1 MLNNLSINL
10 KRKINRYL
18 RKLFSSAFEDTL
30 EVKELK
36 EELKSYIITE
46 VSDLVESGKSEE
58 EAFEIAKNNIGNNSD
73 FEEGISG
80 IFNNT
85 KYLFILKSSY
95 VCVLIYIIIQLLV
108 RLKVIGLI
116 DISNYNIRIISKFS
130 FIVFIIGTIIFFIWT
145 FMNFIFTSRTIKFKI
160 QAIVIN
166 ILNIFISMLWV
177 MAFKGIVNVFRV
189 EKSYYIALFL
199 DMILYFFIYSKK
211 VFKFK

>member
-1 MLNNLSINL
+1 MVNNLSIKL

-58 EAFEIAKNNIGNNSD
+58 KAFEIAKNNIGNNSD

-95 VCVLIYIIIQLLV
+95 VCMIIYIIIQLLV
-108 RLKVIGLI
+108 RLKIIGII
-116 DISNYNIRIISKFS
+116 DISHYNLRIMSKFS

-145 FMNFIFTSRTIKFKI
+145 FMNFIFTSRTFKFKI

-177 MAFKGIVNVFRV
+177 MASKGIVNVFRV
-189 EKSYYIALFL
+189 EKSFYIALFL
-199 DMILYFFIYSKK
+199 DMILYFTVYSKK

>member
-1 MLNNLSINL
+1 MVNNLSINL

-36 EELKSYIITE
+36 EELKSYIISE
-46 VSDLVESGKSEE
+46 ISDLVESGKSEE

-95 VCVLIYIIIQLLV
+95 VCMIIYIIIQLLV

-116 DISNYNIRIISKFS
+116 DISHYNLRIMSKFS
-130 FIVFIIGTIIFFIWT
+130 FIVFIIGAIIFFVWT
-145 FMNFIFTSRTIKFKI
+145 FMNFIFTSRTVKFKI
-160 QAIVIN
+160 QAIIIN

-177 MAFKGIVNVFRV
+177 MASKGIVNVFAV
-189 EKSYYIALFL
+189 EKYFYIALLL
-199 DMILYFFIYSKK
+199 DIILYFTLYSKK

>member
-1 MLNNLSINL
+1 MVNNLSIKV

-95 VCVLIYIIIQLLV
+95 VCMIIYI
-108 RLKVIGLI
+108 
-116 DISNYNIRIISKFS
+116 
-130 FIVFIIGTIIFFIWT
+130 
-145 FMNFIFTSRTIKFKI
+145 
-160 QAIVIN
+160 
-166 ILNIFISMLWV
+166 
-177 MAFKGIVNVFRV
+177 
-189 EKSYYIALFL
+189 
-199 DMILYFFIYSKK
+199 
-211 VFKFK
+211 

>member
-30 EVKELK
+30 EVKGLK

-73 FEEGISG
+73 FEEGVSG

-166 ILNIFISMLWV
+166 ILNIFISMLWI
-177 MAFKGIVNVFRV
+177 MASKGIVNVFRV

>member
-1 MLNNLSINL
+1 MVNNLSIKL

-36 EELKSYIITE
+36 EELKSYIISE
-46 VSDLVESGKSEE
+46 ISDLVESGKSEE

-95 VCVLIYIIIQLLV
+95 VCMIIYIIIQLLV

-116 DISNYNIRIISKFS
+116 DISHYNLRIMSKFS
-130 FIVFIIGTIIFFIWT
+130 FIVFIIGAIIFFVWT
-145 FMNFIFTSRTIKFKI
+145 FMNFIFTSRTVKFKI
-160 QAIVIN
+160 QAIIIN

-177 MAFKGIVNVFRV
+177 MASKGIVNVFAV
-189 EKSYYIALFL
+189 EMYFYIALLL
-199 DMILYFFIYSKK
+199 DIILYFTLYSKK

>member
-46 VSDLVESGKSEE
+46 VRDLVESGKSEE

-177 MAFKGIVNVFRV
+177 MASKGIVNVFRV

>member
-1 MLNNLSINL
+1 MVNNLSIKL

-58 EAFEIAKNNIGNNSD
+58 KAFEIAKNNIGNNSD

-95 VCVLIYIIIQLLV
+95 VCMIIYIIIQLLV
-108 RLKVIGLI
+108 RLKIIGII
-116 DISNYNIRIISKFS
+116 DISHYNLRIMSKFS

-145 FMNFIFTSRTIKFKI
+145 FMNIIFTSRTFKFKI
-160 QAIVIN
+160 QAIIIN
-166 ILNIFISMLWV
+166 ILNNFISMLWA
-177 MAFKGIVNVFRV
+177 MASKGIVNVFRV
-189 EKSYYIALFL
+189 EKSFYIALFL
-199 DMILYFFIYSKK
+199 DMILYFTVYSKK

>member
-1 MLNNLSINL
+1 MVNNLSIKL

-73 FEEGISG
+73 FEEGVSG

-108 RLKVIGLI
+108 RLKIIGII
-116 DISNYNIRIISKFS
+116 DISHYNLRIMSKFS

-145 FMNFIFTSRTIKFKI
+145 FMNFIFTSRTFKFKI

-177 MAFKGIVNVFRV
+177 MASKGIVNVFRV
-189 EKSYYIALFL
+189 EKSFYIALFL
-199 DMILYFFIYSKK
+199 DMILYFTVYSKK